1 MDTERPAFQKAKTV
15 ASNLVRLSILE
26 ALPESEKREELIQ
39 RALAGIDGITIDDRV
54 PRYAY

>member
-1 MDTERPAFQKAKTV
+1 MDTERPAFQKSKTV

-39 RALAGIDGITIDDRV
+39 RALASTDGITFDV